1 MASKNASKRKGRM
14 TKIVVLVVILA
25 MVFGG
30 VAASLVALFAG
41 HGSVVGTYKSSDGR
55 TLALS
60 KVDKTGQGLA
70 TITLSSGGQ
79 SAQAP
84 YKVSGDSVV
93 ITASSGSGKSQDIT
107 LKIQGQ
113 DLTISSGGQTE
124 TWVRQS
130 Q

>member
-1 MASKNASKRKGRM
+1 VASKNARKRKGRM

-30 VAASLVALFAG
+30 IAASLVALFAG
-41 HGSVVGTYKSSDGR
+41 HGSVVGTYKANDGR
-55 TLALS
+55 TLVL
-60 KVDKTGQGLA
+60 DKKGTA

-84 YKVSGDSVV
+84 YKVTGDSVV
-93 ITASSGSGKSQDIT
+93 ITASDGSGKTQDIT

-113 DLTISSGGQTE
+113 DLTMSSGGQTE

>member
-1 MASKNASKRKGRM
+1 M

-30 VAASLVALFAG
+30 IAASLVALFAG
-41 HGSVVGTYKSSDGR
+41 HGSVVGTYKKANDGR
-55 TLALS
+55 TLVL
-60 KVDKTGQGLA
+60 DKKGTA

-84 YKVSGDSVV
+84 YKVTGDSVV
-93 ITASSGSGKSQDIT
+93 ITASDGSGKTQDIT

>member
-41 HGSVVGTYKSSDGR
+41 HGSVVGTYKSSDG

-113 DLTISSGGQTE
+113 DLTMSSGGQTE
-124 TWVRQS
+124 IWVRQS